1 MPFPWVFCKVKFAS
15 PCNVQIFNMP
25 EKPVSAH
32 FYLKCAFLCPFS
44 SVFTP
49 FTPLFSLI
57 LPFCIATF
65 PTCGFRQTLRLVLPL
80 LMKSRQVSLTQ
91 RSPLRADTKSPAGRC
106 RKSNP
111 KSSGRTCRLYRPV
124 CRAYFGSRRSPAPGE
139 SWIIIH
145 SPSTYVFSRLGIRG
159 SSSYER
165 G

>member
-1 MPFPWVFCKVKFAS
+1 
-15 PCNVQIFNMP
+15 MP
-25 EKPVSAH
+25 EKLVSAH
-32 FYLKCAFLCPFS
+32 FYLKCAFSRLVS

-65 PTCGFRQTLRLVLPL
+65 PTCEFHQLFRHVLPFPVKFRQA
-80 LMKSRQVSLTQ
+80 SLAE

-124 CRAYFGSRRSPAPGE
+124 CRAYFGSRGSPAPGK

-145 SPSTYVFSRLGIRG
+145 SPSTYVLSRLGIRG
-159 SSSYER
+159 SSSCGR